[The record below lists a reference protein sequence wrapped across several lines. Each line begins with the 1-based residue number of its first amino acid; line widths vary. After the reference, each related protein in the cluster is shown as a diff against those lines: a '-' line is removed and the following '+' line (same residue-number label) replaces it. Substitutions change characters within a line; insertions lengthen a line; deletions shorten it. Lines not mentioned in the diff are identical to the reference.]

1 MDLLANQFEEFEK
14 VVPSVEKLVEMLVE
28 KMVEMLVEMLVEG

>member
-14 VVPSVEKLVEMLVE
+14 VVLSVEKLVEMLVE